1 MGLTWGTP
9 NGGKSAMR
17 DKAKKSSGGG
27 SPHERNTPAPTP
39 KAKRKAKP
47 KGGVAHVKTVSKP
60 KAVVAPTP
68 KPKPKVVTTPAPA
81 ANIVTV
87 PKPKVVIAPKPK
99 VEPKVEPKA
108 KAMPSP
114 TAVTPSTGSAAAIK
128 PKAEVKPKPVVQPK
142 PEPKAEPINHPA
154 QKEVAVIKPA
164 PKPAPA
170 PVPKVEVAPKPKAKP
185 KGGKPHVLTS
195 TPATPKQKVEMDFLE
210 KGLPKAEPKVEVKPT
225 PVVKPIEKK
234 APVIDSGMDNRE
246 RAYVKPASPK
256 PTPTPAPRIKVE
268 STKKGGKP
276 MNEQK
281 LITKGNNAT
290 HDAKKAAEKR
300 TPAPTEYNQA
310 YWADQRAKGVSQAD
324 MKAKQDK
331 VGIKKAYSGDKVVTE
346 DMQRKAN
353 DDLKRVTGSMAVI
366 DDPDMS
372 KADKADLTKA
382 GILVGG
388 VEKTEEKSGLFDR
401 NVKTTYDY
409 KGGPSIVTK
418 SDDPKIGDVR
428 LGEKTSTTFVDGV
441 EVATKTGHDPL
452 GKDAV
457 VVRPETSGH
466 IDDTQ
471 DVNPATAS
479 DDIATINEAI
489 KNEKDPDKL
498 KALHQRRLRLMR
510 LARTNTKF
518 AGLLDDADT
527 KRTNL
532 MSIGK

>member
-1 MGLTWGTP
+1 M
-9 NGGKSAMR
+9 
-17 DKAKKSSGGG
+17 
-27 SPHERNTPAPTP
+27 
-39 KAKRKAKP
+39 
-47 KGGVAHVKTVSKP
+47 
-60 KAVVAPTP
+60 
-68 KPKPKVVTTPAPA
+68 
-81 ANIVTV
+81 
-87 PKPKVVIAPKPK
+87 
-99 VEPKVEPKA
+99 
-108 KAMPSP
+108 
-114 TAVTPSTGSAAAIK
+114 
-128 PKAEVKPKPVVQPK
+128 
-142 PEPKAEPINHPA
+142 
-154 QKEVAVIKPA
+154 IKPA

-170 PVPKVEVAPKPKAKP
+170 PVPKVEAAPKPKAKP
-185 KGGKPHVLTS
+185 KGGLPHVLASTS
-195 TPATPKQKVEMDFLE
+195 ATPKQKVEMNFLE
-210 KGLPKAEPKVEVKPT
+210 KGLPKAEPKAEPKVEVKPT
-225 PVVKPIEKK
+225 PVAKPIEKK

-246 RAYVKPASPK
+246 KVYEAPAKSKTTAKADLFIDRQKADMGMDDREKAYVKPAAPK
-256 PTPTPAPRIKVE
+256 PAPTPAPRIKVE

-281 LITKGNNAT
+281 LITKGNNVT

-324 MKAKQDK
+324 MKVEQDK
-331 VGIKKAYSGDKVVTE
+331 VGMKKAYSGDAIVTE
-346 DMQRKAN
+346 DMQRKAS
-353 DDLKRVTGSMAVI
+353 DDLSRVTGSMAVI

-388 VEKTEEKSGLFDR
+388 VKKTEEKSGLFDR

-418 SDDPKIGDVR
+418 SDDPTIGDVR

-452 GKDAV
+452 GKDAKV
-457 VVRPETSGH
+457 TKPDIAGH

-471 DVNPATAS
+471 KVDPTTVK
-479 DDIATINEAI
+479 DDIISIDEEI
-489 KNEKDPDKL
+489 KNETDPDKL

-510 LARTNTKF
+510 MMRTNTRF

-527 KRTNL
+527 KRSNL
-532 MSIGK
+532 MSIG

>member
-1 MGLTWGTP
+1 
-9 NGGKSAMR
+9 MR

-27 SPHERNTPAPTP
+27 SPHERNRPAPTP

-81 ANIVTV
+81 AKIVAV

-108 KAMPSP
+108 KATPSP
-114 TAVTPSTGSAAAIK
+114 TAVKPGTGSAAAIK
-128 PKAEVKPKPVVQPK
+128 PKVEVKPKPVVQPK

-185 KGGKPHVLTS
+185 KGGKPHVLAS
-195 TPATPKQKVEMDFLE
+195 APATPKQKVEMNFLE

-225 PVVKPIEKK
+225 PVAKPIEKK

-246 RAYVKPASPK
+246 KVYEAPAKSKTTAKADLFIDRQKADMGMDDREKAYVKPAAPK
-256 PTPTPAPRIKVE
+256 PAPTPAPRIKVE

-281 LITKGNNAT
+281 LITKGNNVT

-300 TPAPTEYNQA
+300 APAPTEYNQA

-324 MKAKQDK
+324 MKVEQDK
-331 VGIKKAYSGDKVVTE
+331 VGMKKAYSGDTIVTE
-346 DMQRKAN
+346 DMQRKAS
-353 DDLKRVTGSMAVI
+353 DDLSRVTGSMATLQN
-366 DDPDMS
+366 
-372 KADKADLTKA
+372 K
-382 GILVGG
+382 G
-388 VEKTEEKSGLFDR
+388 VTKTEEKSGLLGE
-401 NVKTTYDY
+401 NLKTTYDY

-418 SDDPKIGDVR
+418 ANDPTIGGVR
-428 LGEKTSTTFVDGV
+428 LGEKTSTTFVDGI

-452 GKDAV
+452 GKDAKV
-457 VVRPETSGH
+457 TKPDIAGH
-466 IDDTQ
+466 INDTQ
-471 DVNPATAS
+471 KVDPTTVK
-479 DDIATINEAI
+479 DDIISIDEEI
-489 KNEKDPDKL
+489 KNETDPDKL

-510 LARTNTKF
+510 MMRTNTRF

-532 MSIGK
+532 MSIG